1 MRKYW
6 EAGGVYPQKQQS
18 KIGVIVLMIFLAIA
32 AAYAGVLGYKAMVHE
47 MSRYDTLRS
56 KRAEQSALMKL
67 QQPMKYSDAA
77 ELATVWELT
86 KE

>member
-1 MRKYW
+1 
-6 EAGGVYPQKQQS
+6 
-18 KIGVIVLMIFLAIA
+18 
-32 AAYAGVLGYKAMVHE
+32 
-47 MSRYDTLRS
+47 
-56 KRAEQSALMKL
+56 MKL